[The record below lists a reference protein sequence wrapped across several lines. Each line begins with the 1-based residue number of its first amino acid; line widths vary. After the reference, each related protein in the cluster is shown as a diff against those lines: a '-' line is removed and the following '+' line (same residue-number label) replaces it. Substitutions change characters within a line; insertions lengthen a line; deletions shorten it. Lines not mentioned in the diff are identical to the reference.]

1 MDGFPF
7 QVEVV
12 RTKRKR
18 SASIGLS
25 GAGVKVTVP
34 ASLSESRIR
43 DLVIKRTPW
52 INRKLQE
59 QSERPVKVPREF
71 VSGDTVAYL
80 GKNYRLKVLR
90 GEVPSVKMRGGYLEV
105 RVCADDNDPRTSI
118 RASLT
123 GWYKS
128 HAETRLKDKTQRYSQ
143 IVGVSPNSVSI
154 KDYKSMWGACTS
166 LGDISYNWR
175 IILAPHSVVDYV
187 VVHELCH
194 ILEHNHSP
202 KYWREVEKHIPDW
215 RRHREWLKHNEL
227 ATDLR

>member
-1 MDGFPF
+1 MEGFPF

-34 ASLSESRIR
+34 ASLSETRIR

-59 QSERPVKVPREF
+59 QSERPVTVPREF

-90 GEVPSVKMRGGYLEV
+90 GEVPSVNMR
-105 RVCADDNDPRTSI
+105 A
-118 RASLT
+118 
-123 GWYKS
+123 
-128 HAETRLKDKTQRYSQ
+128 
-143 IVGVSPNSVSI
+143 
-154 KDYKSMWGACTS
+154 
-166 LGDISYNWR
+166 
-175 IILAPHSVVDYV
+175 
-187 VVHELCH
+187 
-194 ILEHNHSP
+194 
-202 KYWREVEKHIPDW
+202 
-215 RRHREWLKHNEL
+215 
-227 ATDLR
+227 

>member
-1 MDGFPF
+1 MEGFPF
-7 QVEVV
+7 PVEVV

-59 QSERPVKVPREF
+59 QSERPVTVPREF
-71 VSGDTVAYL
+71 VSGETVTYL
-80 GKNYRLKVLR
+80 GKNYRLKVLKGDCSSIKMLR
-90 GEVPSVKMRGGYLEV
+90 GYIQVTVPET
-105 RVCADDNDPRTSI
+105 DTDPRYSI
-118 RASLT
+118 RMLLAD
-123 GWYKS
+123 WYKS
-128 HAETRLKDKTQRYSQ
+128 HAATRLKDKTQRYSQ

-154 KDYKSMWGACTS
+154 KNYKSMWGSCTS

-194 ILEHNHSP
+194 MLEHNHSP

-215 RRHREWLKHNEL
+215 RRYREWLKHNEL
-227 ATDLR
+227 ATDL

>member
-25 GAGVKVTVP
+25 DGGVKVTVP

-43 DLVIKRTPW
+43 DLVIRRTPW

-59 QSERPVKVPREF
+59 RSERPVPIPREF
-71 VSGDTVAYL
+71 VSGETVAYL
-80 GKNYRLKVLR
+80 GKNYRLKVLQGDCSSIKMLR
-90 GEVPSVKMRGGYLEV
+90 GYIQVTVPETDTDPSSSV
-105 RVCADDNDPRTSI
+105 RTL
-118 RASLT
+118 LT
-123 GWYKS
+123 DWYKT
-128 HAETRLKDKTQRYSQ
+128 HAVTRLKDKTQRYSQ
-143 IVGVSPNSVSI
+143 MISVSPHSVSI
-154 KDYKSMWGACTS
+154 KDYKSMWGSCS
-166 LGDISYNWR
+166 VKGDISFNWR

-194 ILEHNHSP
+194 LLEHNHSP
-202 KYWREVEKHIPDW
+202 KFWKEVERYVPDW
-215 RRHREWLKHNEL
+215 RNQRDWLKHNEL
-227 ATDLR
+227 AGDL